1 MEHRTGIEDCYVMKN
16 NKKLRIG
23 YTTGSCAA
31 GAAKAA
37 AYMLLNG
44 QEIPN
49 ISLMTPKGIELNLEL
64 LDIIRQENRVSCA
77 VRKDG
82 GDDPDATNGILIYA
96 EVKKCQESGITI
108 DGGKGVGRITK
119 PGLEQP
125 VGSAAINRVPRMMI
139 HQGIEEICEASGY
152 HGGVSVVISI
162 PEGEKIAGKT
172 FNPRLG
178 IVGGISVLG
187 TSGIVEPMSEAALI
201 RSIQVEMNMLTAA
214 GARYLLITPGNYGQA
229 FVREQMHLDPEKAMK
244 CSNFVGET
252 IDMAVADG
260 VKGILFVAHIGK
272 FVKVAGGIMNTHSRC
287 ADCRAELMSAFAL
300 RAGATL
306 EQAKALLDTL
316 TTEEAVTLL
325 EQYGLKEKV
334 MLLIVERI
342 IYYLDHRAYGKLE
355 LGLVLFSNEH
365 GLLGKT
371 DNVEELIGKLSLS
384 EN

>member
-1 MEHRTGIEDCYVMKN
+1 MEHRTGIEECYVIKN
-16 NKKLRIG
+16 NKKLRMG

-37 AYMLLNG
+37 AYMLLHD
-44 QEIPN
+44 QEIRTV
-49 ISLMTPKGIELNLEL
+49 SLMTPKGIELSLEV
-64 LDIIRQENRVSCA
+64 LDIVRQEGQVSCA

-96 EVKKCQESGITI
+96 RVEKCLEPGVSI
-108 DGGKGVGRITK
+108 DGGKGVGRVTK

-139 HQGIEEICEASGY
+139 RQGIEEICEEASY
-152 HGGVSVVISI
+152 TGGISVVISI
-162 PEGEKIAGKT
+162 PEGEAVAEKT

-214 GARYLLITPGNYGQA
+214 GAEYLLITPGNYGQT
-229 FVREQMHLDPEKAMK
+229 FVREQMHLNLDKAMK

-252 IDMAVADG
+252 IDMAVAGG
-260 VKGILFVAHIGK
+260 VKGILFAAHIGK
-272 FVKVAGGIMNTHSRC
+272 FIKVAGGIMNTHSRC
-287 ADCRAELMSAFAL
+287 ADSRAELMAAFAV
-300 RAGATL
+300 RAGADIEQVRAIL
-306 EQAKALLDTL
+306 ETL
-316 TTEEAVTLL
+316 TTEEAVSLL
-325 EQYGLKEKV
+325 EQYGLKEAV
-334 MLLIVERI
+334 MPLIVERI

-365 GLLGKT
+365 GLLGMT
-371 DNVEELIGKLSLS
+371 DNVQEMIGKLSL
-384 EN
+384 

>member
-1 MEHRTGIEDCYVMKN
+1 MEHKTGIEDHYVIKN
-16 NKKLRIG
+16 NQRLRMG

-31 GAAKAA
+31 GASKAA
-37 AYMLLNG
+37 AYMLLTG
-44 QEIPN
+44 DAITTV
-49 ISLMTPKGIELNLEL
+49 SLLTPKGIELSLEI
-64 LDIIRQENRVSCA
+64 LDISRFADRVSCA

-96 EVKKCQESGITI
+96 EVTRCAEPGVHI
-108 DGGKGVGRITK
+108 DGGKGVGRVTK

-125 VGSAAINRVPRMMI
+125 VGNAAINRVPRMMI
-139 HQGIEEICEASGY
+139 RQGIEEICEAEGY
-152 HGGVSVVISI
+152 TGGISVVISI
-162 PEGEKIAGKT
+162 PQGEEIAGKT

-178 IVGGISVLG
+178 IMGGISVLG

-201 RSIQVEMNMLTAA
+201 RSIQVEMDMLRA
-214 GARYLLITPGNYGQA
+214 GGAEYLLITPGNYGQA
-229 FVREQMHLDPEKAMK
+229 FVREHLHLDLNKAMK

-252 IDMAVADG
+252 IDMAVAGG

-272 FVKVAGGIMNTHSRC
+272 FAKVAGGIMNTHSRC
-287 ADCRAELMSAFAL
+287 ADSRAELMAAFGI

-306 EQAKALLDTL
+306 EQAKQLLDTL

-325 EQYGLKEKV
+325 EQFGLKDAAMEK
-334 MLLIVERI
+334 IVERI

-371 DNVEELIGKLSLS
+371 DNAEEMIGKLY
-384 EN
+384 NHN

>member
-1 MEHRTGIEDCYVMKN
+1 MEHRTGIEDCYVIKN
-16 NKKLRIG
+16 NKKLRMG

-37 AYMLLNG
+37 AYMLLNE
-44 QEIPN
+44 QEIRN
-49 ISLMTPKGIELNLEL
+49 ISLVTPKGIELSLEL
-64 LDIIRQENRVSCA
+64 LDINRQEELVSCA

-82 GDDPDATNGILIYA
+82 GDDPDATNGILVYA
-96 EVKKCQESGITI
+96 QVKKCREPGVWI

-139 HQGIEEICEASGY
+139 QQGIEEICESAGY
-152 HGGVSVVISI
+152 GGGISVVISI
-162 PEGEKIAGKT
+162 PEGEHIAGKT

-214 GARYLLITPGNYGQA
+214 GAEYLLVTPGNYGQA
-229 FVREQMHLDPEKAMK
+229 FVREQMHLDLDKAMK

-272 FVKVAGGIMNTHSRC
+272 FIKVAGGVMNTHSRC
-287 ADCRAELMSAFAL
+287 ADCRAELMTAFAL

-306 EQAKALLDTL
+306 EQAGKLLDTL

-325 EQYGLKEKV
+325 EEYGLKEAV
-334 MLLIVERI
+334 MPLIVDRI

-371 DNVEELIGKLSLS
+371 SNVDTIIGKLNLTES
-384 EN
+384 

>member
-1 MEHRTGIEDCYVMKN
+1 MEHRTGIENCYVIKN
-16 NKKLRIG
+16 NKKLRMG

-37 AYMLLNG
+37 AYMLLSG
-44 QEIPN
+44 QEISTV
-49 ISLMTPKGIELNLEL
+49 SLMTPKGIELSLQL
-64 LDIIRQENRVSCA
+64 LDIDRQESSVSCA

-82 GDDPDATNGILIYA
+82 GDDPDVTNGILVYA
-96 EVKKCQESGITI
+96 RVEKSPEPGIAI
-108 DGGKGVGRITK
+108 DGGEGVGRVTK

-125 VGSAAINRVPRMMI
+125 VGSAAINRVPRLMI
-139 HQGIEEICEASGY
+139 RQGIEEICEAAGY
-152 HGGVSVVISI
+152 AGGISVVISI
-162 PEGEKIAGKT
+162 PEGAAAAQKT

-214 GARYLLITPGNYGQA
+214 GTRYLLITPGNYGQT
-229 FVREQMHLDPEKAMK
+229 FVREQMHLNLDKAMK

-252 IDMAVADG
+252 IDMAVESG

-272 FVKVAGGIMNTHSRC
+272 FIKVAGGIMNTHSRC
-287 ADCRAELMSAFAL
+287 ADSRAELMTAFAL

-306 EQAKALLDTL
+306 DQANAILDTL

-325 EQYGLKEKV
+325 EQYGLKEAV
-334 MLLIVERI
+334 MPLIVERI
-342 IYYLDHRAYGKLE
+342 IYYLDHRSYGKLE

-365 GLLGKT
+365 GLLGMT
-371 DNVEELIGKLSLS
+371 ENAHEMIGLIEER
-384 EN
+384 